1 MIKFYFHPTPNP
13 MKIALM
19 LEETGLDYTLVPVDT
34 FKGEQHAPEFL
45 KINPNAKVP
54 AIDDDGTIVFD
65 SNAILLY
72 LAEKSGQ
79 LLGKPEE
86 KGELLSWLMF
96 VATGLG
102 PFSGQ
107 AVHFQHMAPE
117 ELPYAVNRYRKE
129 VQRHY
134 RILDNRL
141 AERQYLINDSYS
153 IADIAAWGWIDRA
166 GRVLGENELAQ
177 YPNLKRWFD
186 EVNSRP
192 AVARSRQVG
201 QDHNFKM
208 TADEETLRALLPQN
222 Y

>member
-86 KGELLSWLMF
+86 RGELLSWLMF

-192 AVARSRQVG
+192 AVARARQVG
-201 QDHNFKM
+201 QDHSFKT